1 MKHWNNPTLTTLDN
15 GLRVIT
21 HNIPGATSVSA
32 NICVQA
38 GSKYE
43 TCSNS
48 GVSHFLEHML
58 FKGTKSWPTPESLS
72 GAIENIGG
80 EINAL
85 TSKEYT
91 MYWAKVP
98 YTQWKVAT
106 NILLDMCM
114 NPLMESAEITRER
127 NVIHEELRMY
137 TDYPSYQSELGIEEL
152 MFPEHPMGREIVGS
166 HESLEGLKQ
175 SEIQA
180 YFYEHYNP
188 SNLIITITGNF
199 PEEELIQS
207 INDTTN
213 SWIRSN
219 SLTNSV
225 EHIPNHIAS
234 RLVTYDQ
241 ISDHTYINL
250 GIQGLE
256 FSHSL
261 SPLLNLTNIILG
273 EGMSSRL
280 FIKIREELGLAYDIS
295 SSVNTYHETGT
306 WLINCSVK
314 NSNCMLAVEAILE
327 ELYSLTNSVT
337 TQELLNVKQYAKGK
351 LLMAMEDTEKLSV
364 MIGLHTLLSGDLLD
378 FNETIEQWDSFT
390 VENLHEMSRTLITNT
405 PKFLSVG
412 GAKVSNHQLALEKLL
427 A

>member
-114 NPLMESAEITRER
+114 NPLMESAEIDRER

-137 TDYPSYQSELGIEEL
+137 TDHPSYQSELGIDEL

-207 INDTTN
+207 ISGTTN

-219 SLTNSV
+219 SLINSV
-225 EHIPNHIAS
+225 ENIPNHIAS
-234 RLVTYDQ
+234 RLATYDQ

-295 SSVNTYHETGT
+295 SSINTYHETGT

-314 NSNCMLAVEAILE
+314 NSNCMPAVEAILE

-337 TQELLNVKQYAKGK
+337 TQELLNVRQYAKGK

-364 MIGLHTLLSGDLLD
+364 MIGVHTLLSGTLLD
-378 FNETIEQWDSFT
+378 FNKTIEQWDSFT
-390 VENLHEMSRTLITNT
+390 IENLHEMSRTLITNT
-405 PKFLSVG
+405 PKFLSIG

>member
-98 YTQWKVAT
+98 YTQWKIAT

-114 NPLMESAEITRER
+114 NPLMESAEIDRER

-137 TDYPSYQSELGIEEL
+137 TDHPSYQSELGIDEL

-207 INDTTN
+207 ISGTTN

-219 SLTNSV
+219 SHINSV
-225 EHIPNHIAS
+225 EHIPNHIAG

-314 NSNCMLAVEAILE
+314 NSNCMPAVEAILE

-337 TQELLNVKQYAKGK
+337 TQELLNVRQYAKGK

-364 MIGLHTLLSGDLLD
+364 MIGVHTLLSGTLLD
-378 FNETIEQWDSFT
+378 FNKTIEQWDSFT

-405 PKFLSVG
+405 PKFLSIG